1 MSEILVRAKN
11 LKFRY
16 PDTEKL
22 ALDDISFE
30 IRRGEVIGI
39 IGPNGA
45 GKTTLCSAIK
55 GIVPHKTGGAWGGEL
70 EVCGVNVRSE
80 STAKLVPHVSMTFQ
94 NPETQIL
101 GTTVEEDLAFTPE
114 SLGVAP
120 EEIRRRM
127 DQVMDTVR
135 LPRDYKKR
143 APFRM
148 SGGEKQRLA
157 IAASIISA
165 PDIVILDEPTT
176 ELDPVGKAEV
186 LQIVGKLAQS
196 GENTVIVVEQ
206 DIDYLVT
213 VADRLIVLEDGKLI
227 AQGPVREVMAHTEFL
242 KKAKINVPDVS
253 LLWQDMGFSR
263 KYPVFLTVGE
273 ARSALKAEGVTE
285 HAPERPDVPG
295 EPLARACACGGEQQS
310 VGAACGGEQSVAAAC
325 GREQPTSVAA
335 SYDHTVFSY
344 GEREILKGITQSVQ
358 TGDFIAVLGRNG
370 AGKTTMVKHL
380 NGLLKPTAGCV
391 AVCGKDT
398 KSSSVADLA
407 HHTAYVFQNPDH
419 QLFNQTV
426 EEEIAFGPRN
436 LGWSEPQVKEAVD
449 RAVELS
455 GLGPW
460 REETPLSL
468 ERGLKQILILACVIA
483 MDVDIF
489 VVDEPTTGL
498 SKSYKDRIGEI
509 LDRLNQNGKTILLVT
524 HDMQFVAEHA
534 KKIWVVQ
541 DGDVALNGGVREIF
555 KEEGR
560 LREACLFPP
569 QITQLA
575 LALGWETVPL
585 DNREFMEVAGYE
597 CSR

>member
-1 MSEILVRAKN
+1 MSETLIKAKN

-16 PDTEKL
+16 PGTDKL

-30 IRRGEVIGI
+30 IHKGEVIGI

-55 GIVPHKTGGAWGGEL
+55 GIIPHKTGGAWGGEL
-70 EVCGVNVRSE
+70 EVCGLSVRTE

-114 SLGVAP
+114 SLGMEP
-120 EEIRRRM
+120 EEIRMRM
-127 DQVMDTVR
+127 DRVMETVK
-135 LPRDYKKR
+135 LPLDYKKR

-157 IAASIISA
+157 IAASIIFA

-186 LQIVGKLAQS
+186 LKIVGNLVGS

-213 VADRLIVLEDGKLI
+213 VADRLLVLEDGKLI
-227 AQGPVREVMAHTEFL
+227 AQGPTREVMARTEFL
-242 KKAKINVPDVS
+242 KRAKINVPDVS
-253 LLWQDMGFSR
+253 LLWKQMGFEG
-263 KYPVFLTVGE
+263 KYPVFLTVEE
-273 ARSALKAEGVTE
+273 ARSAL
-285 HAPERPDVPG
+285 APEKLTDTGAFVLDG
-295 EPLARACACGGEQQS
+295 HGAGTGGGEKAQ
-310 VGAACGGEQSVAAAC
+310 
-325 GREQPTSVAA
+325 AA
-335 SYDHTVFSY
+335 SYDHMVFSY
-344 GEREILKGITQSVQ
+344 GEREILSGISQSIQ
-358 TGDFIAVLGRNG
+358 TGDFIAVLGKNG

-380 NGLLKPTAGCV
+380 NGLLKPTQGHV
-391 AVCGKDT
+391 YVCGRDT
-398 KSSSVADLA
+398 AACSVADLA
-407 HHTAYVFQNPDH
+407 HSTAYVFQNPDH

-426 EEEIAFGPRN
+426 EDEIAFGPRN
-436 LGWSEPQVKEAVD
+436 LGWDEGKVKEAVE
-449 RAVELS
+449 RAMEIS
-455 GLGPW
+455 GLETW
-460 REETPLSL
+460 RNETPLSL

-498 SKSYKDRIGEI
+498 SKSFKDRIGSI
-509 LDRLNQNGKTILLVT
+509 LDRLNQEGKTILLVT

-534 KKIWVVQ
+534 KQIWVVQ
-541 DGDVALNGGVREIF
+541 DGNITLRGGIREVF
-555 KEEGR
+555 REKAR
-560 LREACLFPP
+560 LREAYLFPP
-569 QITQLA
+569 QITQLG
-575 LALGWETVPL
+575 LELGWTSVVLNNE
-585 DNREFMEVAGYE
+585 EFMEVAGYE
-597 CSR
+597 CSRQLH

>member
-1 MSEILVRAKN
+1 MSETLVTAEN

-16 PDTEKL
+16 PGMERL

-30 IRRGEVIGI
+30 IHKGEVIGI

-55 GIVPHKTGGAWGGEL
+55 GIVPHKTGGAWGGTL
-70 EVCGVNVRSE
+70 RVCGLDVRSE
-80 STAKLVPHVSMTFQ
+80 STASLVPHVSMTFQ

-114 SLGVAP
+114 SLGIDP
-120 EEIRRRM
+120 GEIRKRM
-127 DQVMDTVR
+127 DQVMETVR
-135 LPRDYKKR
+135 LPLDYKKR
-143 APFRM
+143 APFKM

-157 IAASIISA
+157 IAASIVSA

-186 LQIVGKLAQS
+186 LQIVKKLAEC
-196 GENTVIVVEQ
+196 GDNTVIVVEQ

-213 VADRLIVLEDGKLI
+213 VADRLLVLEDGKLI
-227 AQGPVREVMAHTEFL
+227 AQGPTREVMARTDFL
-242 KKAKINVPDVS
+242 REAKINVPDVS
-253 LLWQDMGFSR
+253 LLWKMMGFDR
-263 KYPVFLTVGE
+263 NHPVFLTIQE
-273 ARSALKAEGVTE
+273 AKAVLETE
-285 HAPERPDVPG
+285 HIREKQGSGTQAFDCQEVL
-295 EPLARACACGGEQQS
+295 EP
-310 VGAACGGEQSVAAAC
+310 VKP
-325 GREQPTSVAA
+325 QPFEPVV
-335 SYDHTVFSY
+335 SYDHTIFSY
-344 GEREILKGITQSVQ
+344 GEREILKGVSETIEA
-358 TGDFIAVLGRNG
+358 GDFIAVLGKNG

-380 NGLLKPTAGCV
+380 NGLLKPTGGRV
-391 AVCGKDT
+391 AVCGKET
-398 KSSSVADLA
+398 GNCSVADLA

-426 EEEIAFGPRN
+426 EEEIAFGPGN
-436 LGWSEPQVKEAVD
+436 LGWSKDQVKEAVD
-449 RAVELS
+449 RAIEIS
-455 GLGPW
+455 GLESL
-460 REETPLSL
+460 RKETPLSL

-498 SKSYKDRIGEI
+498 SKAYKDRIGAI
-509 LDRLNQNGKTILLVT
+509 LDELNRNGKTILLVT

-534 KKIWVVQ
+534 KRIWVVQ
-541 DGDVALNGGVREIF
+541 DGNIALNGGIRQVFREQ
-555 KEEGR
+555 ER

-575 LALGWETVPL
+575 LALGWKSVPL
-585 DNREFMEVAGYE
+585 CNEEFMEVAGYE
-597 CSR
+597 FSRQLY

>member
-22 ALDDISFE
+22 ALDDVSFE
-30 IRRGEVIGI
+30 IRKGEVIGI

-70 EVCGVNVRSE
+70 EVCGLNVRSA
-80 STAKLVPHVSMTFQ
+80 STAKLVRHVSMTFQ

-120 EEIRRRM
+120 EEIRQRM
-127 DQVMDTVR
+127 DEVMDTVR

-186 LQIVGKLAQS
+186 LRIVGKLAQS
-196 GENTVIVVEQ
+196 GDNTVIVVEQ

-213 VADRLIVLEDGKLI
+213 VADRLFVLEDGKLI
-227 AQGPVREVMAHTEFL
+227 AQGPVREVMARTDFL
-242 KKAKINVPDVS
+242 KEARINVPDVS
-253 LLWQDMGFSR
+253 LLWKDMGFNR
-263 KYPVFLTVGE
+263 TYPVFLTVAE
-273 ARSALKAEGVTE
+273 AKSALEAEHVAE
-285 HAPERPDVPG
+285 RAPVPG
-295 EPLARACACGGEQQS
+295 EQQDQAH
-310 VGAACGGEQSVAAAC
+310 VCGGEQSVA
-325 GREQPTSVAA
+325 VAA
-335 SYDHTVFSY
+335 AYDHTVFSY
-344 GEREILKGITQSVQ
+344 GEREILKGITQPVQ
-358 TGDFIAVLGRNG
+358 AGDFIAVLGRNG

-380 NGLLKPTAGCV
+380 NGLLKPTGGSV
-391 AVCGKDT
+391 VVHGMDT

-436 LGWSEPQVKEAVD
+436 LGWSEAQVKEAVE
-449 RAVELS
+449 RAIGLS

-509 LDRLNQNGKTILLVT
+509 LDQLNRNGKTILLVT

-541 DGDVALNGGVREIF
+541 DGDVALDGGVREIF
-555 KEEGR
+555 REEER

-569 QITQLA
+569 QVTQLA
-575 LALGWETVPL
+575 LALGWKTVPL
-585 DNREFMEVAGYE
+585 NNQEFMEVAGYE

>member
-1 MSEILVRAKN
+1 MGEIVVRAKN

-22 ALDDISFE
+22 ALDDLSFD

-70 EVCGVNVRSE
+70 EVCGLDVRTE
-80 STAKLVPHVSMTFQ
+80 TTARLVPHVSMTFQ

-114 SLGVAP
+114 SLGVEPA
-120 EEIRRRM
+120 EIRRRM
-127 DQVMDTVR
+127 DQVMETVR
-135 LPRDYKKR
+135 LPQDYKKR

-196 GENTVIVVEQ
+196 GDNTVIVVEQ

-227 AQGPVREVMAHTEFL
+227 AQGPVREVMARTEFL
-242 KKAKINVPDVS
+242 KKAKINVPDVT
-253 LLWQDMGFSR
+253 LLWQEMGFNG
-263 KYPVFLTVGE
+263 KYPVFLTVEE
-273 ARSALKAEGVTE
+273 ARAALAAEGVDCAGALAGSGQAE
-285 HAPERPDVPG
+285 ERS
-295 EPLARACACGGEQQS
+295 EA
-310 VGAACGGEQSVAAAC
+310 GAAD
-325 GREQPTSVAA
+325 AA

-344 GEREILKGITQSVQ
+344 GEKEILKGITQSVQ
-358 TGDFIAVLGRNG
+358 AGDFVAVLGRNG

-380 NGLLKPTAGCV
+380 NGLLKPTGGRV

-398 KSSSVADLA
+398 MKSSVADLA

-436 LGWSEPQVKEAVD
+436 LGWDEARVREAVD
-449 RAVELS
+449 RAIELS
-455 GLGPW
+455 GLEPW
-460 REETPLSL
+460 RAETPLSL
-468 ERGLKQILILACVIA
+468 ERGIKQILILACVIA

-509 LDRLNQNGKTILLVT
+509 LDRLNRNGKTILLVT

-534 KKIWVVQ
+534 KRIWVVQ
-541 DGDVALNGGVREIF
+541 DGTITLNGGIREIF
-555 KEEGR
+555 KERER
-560 LREACLFPP
+560 LREACLYPP

-575 LALGWETVPL
+575 LALGFLAVPL
-585 DNREFMEVAGYE
+585 NNREFMEVTGYE
-597 CSR
+597 RSR

>member
-22 ALDDISFE
+22 ALDDVSFE
-30 IRRGEVIGI
+30 IRKGEVIGI

-70 EVCGVNVRSE
+70 EVCGLNVRSA
-80 STAKLVPHVSMTFQ
+80 STAKLVRHVSMTFQ

-120 EEIRRRM
+120 EEIRQRM
-127 DQVMDTVR
+127 DEVMDTVR

-186 LQIVGKLAQS
+186 LRIVGKLAQS
-196 GENTVIVVEQ
+196 GDNTVIVVEQ

-213 VADRLIVLEDGKLI
+213 VADRLFVLEEGKLI
-227 AQGPVREVMAHTEFL
+227 AQGPVREVMARTDFL
-242 KKAKINVPDVS
+242 KEARINVPDVS
-253 LLWQDMGFSR
+253 LLWKDMGFNR
-263 KYPVFLTVGE
+263 TYPVFLTVAE
-273 ARSALKAEGVTE
+273 AKRALEAEHVAE
-285 HAPERPDVPG
+285 RAPVPG
-295 EPLARACACGGEQQS
+295 EQQDRAR
-310 VGAACGGEQSVAAAC
+310 VCGGEQSVA
-325 GREQPTSVAA
+325 VAA
-335 SYDHTVFSY
+335 VYDHTMFSY
-344 GEREILKGITQSVQ
+344 GEREILKGITQPVQ
-358 TGDFIAVLGRNG
+358 AGDFIAVLGRNG

-380 NGLLKPTAGCV
+380 NGLLKPTGGSV
-391 AVCGKDT
+391 VVHGMDT

-436 LGWSEPQVKEAVD
+436 LGWSEAQVKEAVE
-449 RAVELS
+449 RAIGLS

-498 SKSYKDRIGEI
+498 SKSYKDRIGGI
-509 LDRLNQNGKTILLVT
+509 LDQLNRNGKTILLVT

-541 DGDVALNGGVREIF
+541 DGDVALDGGVREIF
-555 KEEGR
+555 REEER
-560 LREACLFPP
+560 LRGACLFPP
-569 QITQLA
+569 QVTQLA
-575 LALGWETVPL
+575 LALGWKTVPL
-585 DNREFMEVAGYE
+585 NNQEFMEVAGYE